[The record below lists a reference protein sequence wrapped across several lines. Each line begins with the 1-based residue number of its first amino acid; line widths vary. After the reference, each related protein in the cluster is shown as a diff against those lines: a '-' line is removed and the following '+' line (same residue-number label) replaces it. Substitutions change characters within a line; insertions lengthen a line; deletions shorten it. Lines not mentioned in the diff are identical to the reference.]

1 MGWGFFPS
9 IFRDEKF
16 FTLFESTNEAVSENR
31 FFLEVESVM
40 SVSEIMNFEK
50 KKLPP
55 AETTRVRSILS
66 KNRLC
71 IAIRKNPEQLF
82 FGHTGIFHHKT
93 HKKKCSHFRF
103 QYTAIS

>member
-50 KKLPP
+50 KNCHQQ
-55 AETTRVRSILS
+55 RQ
-66 KNRLC
+66 
-71 IAIRKNPEQLF
+71 PESDLF
-82 FGHTGIFHHKT
+82 
-93 HKKKCSHFRF
+93 
-103 QYTAIS
+103 